1 MTYLDDIARRI
12 ESKVSPWLVP
22 TNSADLFRLYA
33 LLVRAKG
40 AEVDAEDVHDAWVA
54 WMASKGESHRS
65 MVEFSSLSP
74 DVQSEDEP
82 FLAAMRAVALEFP
95 SE

>member
-12 ESKVSPWLVP
+12 EAKVSPDLVP
-22 TNSADLFRLYA
+22 EGSADLFRLYA

-54 WMASKGESHRS
+54 WMSAAGERHPS
-65 MVEFSSLSP
+65 MVGFQQLSP
-74 DVQSEDEP
+74 EIQREDEP
-82 FLAAMRAVALEFP
+82 FLAAIRAVAVEVS